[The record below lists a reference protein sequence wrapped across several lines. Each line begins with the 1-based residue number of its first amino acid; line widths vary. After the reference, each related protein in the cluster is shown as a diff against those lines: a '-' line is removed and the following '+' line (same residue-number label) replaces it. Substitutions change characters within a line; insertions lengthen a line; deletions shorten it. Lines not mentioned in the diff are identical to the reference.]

1 MKSLDHNDTMN
12 AQSPPP
18 AGAHHDPI
26 GTQPQQASN
35 PSKNPLQMS
44 RRTFIAAGAA
54 GLVAPLVVPETV
66 LGGAGTP
73 DKLRIAC
80 VGVGGVGEDYLN
92 GCNSEEIV
100 ALCDLDHEYAGPVF
114 AQHPKA
120 RVYKD
125 FREMF
130 DKEEKN
136 FDALIIATPDHWH
149 SHLALA
155 GLAMNKH
162 IYCAK
167 PMTHSIA
174 EARKLKAAALASKMT
189 TKASVQDSRSSH
201 SRATTELLLSGA
213 IGQVREVHFWT
224 GTHSPSGLKRPANVE
239 QPPAGMNW
247 DQWCG
252 PSPARPYNS
261 LYHYGNWRPWWDFGT
276 GNLGDVACHTLHTY
290 FEELEMGAPDWVAA
304 DACQAFSAM
313 GTVGNYECAS
323 ICNYVQWHFPARGKH
338 PEMMAY
344 YYDGGLQP
352 PRPLAMPPSTGMP
365 GRGVMFVGENGV
377 QVSAFYGGTPS
388 VQDHTSPRPG
398 QRIQGL
404 PGGWLLPE
412 AKFRD
417 FKQPDPSLARCER
430 ADHYKEWIQ
439 ACKDGKKSILPIEL
453 ACDFTEFAL
462 LGSATLRR
470 YTAPPPGATPGL
482 GWGGSGRSDS
492 AVVWVEATGDGHI
505 HVAGARPQ
513 AGIRT
518 GEVYY
523 RSSKVLTWDSK
534 AMRFT
539 NDEQANGYVDTP
551 YRKEWDFK
559 V

>member
-1 MKSLDHNDTMN
+1 MKSNE
-12 AQSPPP
+12 S
-18 AGAHHDPI
+18 
-26 GTQPQQASN
+26 
-35 PSKNPLQMS
+35 SKGGLS
-44 RRTFIAAGAA
+44 RRTFIAAGMA
-54 GLVAPLVVPETV
+54 APLVVPRYV
-66 LGGAGTP
+66 LGGAGYQAP
-73 DKLRIAC
+73 SDKLRIAC
-80 VGVGGVGEDYLN
+80 VGVGGVGEDYLT
-92 GCNSEEIV
+92 GCKDEEIV
-100 ALCDLDHEYAGPVF
+100 ALCDLDHEYSAPVF
-114 AQHPKA
+114 AQHPRA
-120 RVYKD
+120 RIYKD

-149 SHLALA
+149 SHLVLA

-167 PMTHSIA
+167 PMTHSIT
-174 EARKLKAAALASKMT
+174 EARRVKAAALASKVT
-189 TKASVQDSRSSH
+189 TKASIQDSRSSPA
-201 SRATTELLLSGA
+201 RATTELLLTGA
-213 IGQVREVHFWT
+213 IGPIREAHFWT
-224 GTHSPSGLKRPANVE
+224 GTHSPSGLKRPAEV
-239 QPPAGMNW
+239 QTPPAGMNW

-252 PSPARPYNS
+252 PSPARPYHK

-276 GNLGDVACHTLHTY
+276 GNLGDVACHALHV
-290 FEELEMGAPDWVAA
+290 FHDELEMGAPDWVAA
-304 DACQAFSAM
+304 DACQAFSQA
-313 GTVGNYECAS
+313 GTVSNFECAS

-344 YYDGGLQP
+344 FYDGGLQP
-352 PRPLAMPPSTGMP
+352 PRPTCMPASMGMP
-365 GRGVMFVGENGV
+365 GRGTMFVGENGV

-412 AKFRD
+412 SRFKD
-417 FKQPDPSLARCER
+417 FKQPDPYLPRCER
-430 ADHYKEWIQ
+430 ADHYAEWIRS
-439 ACKDGKKSILPIEL
+439 CKAGKKSIMPIEL

-470 YTAPPPGATPGL
+470 YSAPPPGTSPGL

-492 AVVWVEATGDGHI
+492 AVVWIEATGGGH
-505 HVAGARPQ
+505 VVPPGARPQ
-513 AGIRT
+513 AGVRT
-518 GEVYY
+518 GENYY
-523 RSSKVLTWDSK
+523 RSSKVLLWDSK

-539 NDEQANGYVDTP
+539 NDEQANGFVDTP
-551 YRKEWDFK
+551 YRKEWDYK